1 MNKKIK
7 NYIFPILLIVSMILG
22 SIVGIFFPNFSENI
36 KPLGDIFLNLMFT
49 LVVPLVFTTIVSSIS
64 NMSSIKRLTKILRNT
79 FIIFIITSFIASLI
93 MLIFNL
99 LFPVTTPNI
108 ELVKSSVEKV
118 SALEQI
124 VSALTVSDFN
134 NLLSR
139 SNMLALI
146 IFSIIFGIALN
157 LVEKDKKI
165 VGKIFN
171 TLADTM
177 MKMVKIVMYY
187 APVGIFAYFASLV
200 SNLGPEFVGS
210 YAKTLVLYIIV
221 TIIYFLIIYTIYCYI
236 ASGKRGVKNFYKNI
250 FPSILTSLATQS
262 SLASLP
268 INMEVASKMNIDKDV
283 SNVALPIGAT
293 IHMEGSCMGSI
304 LKILFLFSIF
314 GYTNIGIDS
323 YIIALLISVLSG
335 VVMSGIPGGGLIGE
349 MLIVSLYGFPAEAFI
364 IISTIGWLIDA
375 PATMLNVTG
384 DITSCMLIDKYTK
397 KD

>member
-7 NYIFPILLIVSMILG
+7 KYLFPFLMILSMILG
-22 SIVGIFFPNFSENI
+22 SIIGIQFPNFSEII

-49 LVVPLVFTTIVSSIS
+49 LVVPLVFTTVVSSIS

-79 FIIFIITSFIASLI
+79 FIVYILTSFIAALI
-93 MLIFNL
+93 MLLVNL
-99 LFPVTTPNI
+99 LFPISVPNI
-108 ELVKSSVEKV
+108 ELISSSVEKIGV
-118 SALEQI
+118 LDQI
-124 VSALTVSDFN
+124 VSAITVTDFSM
-134 NLLSR
+134 LFSR

-157 LVEKDKKI
+157 LVEKENKI
-165 VGKIFN
+165 IGNIFN
-171 TLADTM
+171 TLANTM
-177 MKMVKIVMYY
+177 MKIVNIVMYY

-200 SNLGPEFVGS
+200 STLGPEFVGS
-210 YAKTLVLYIIV
+210 YAKTLVLYVAV
-221 TIIYFLIIYTIYCYI
+221 TIIYFLIIYTIYSYI
-236 ASGKRGVKNFYKNI
+236 ALGKSGVKTFYKNI
-250 FPSILTSLATQS
+250 FPSVLTSLATQS

-268 INMEVASKMNIDKDV
+268 TNMEVASNIKIDKDV
-283 SNVALPIGAT
+283 SNVALPIGST
-293 IHMEGSCMGSI
+293 MHMEGSSMGSI

-314 GYTNIGIDS
+314 GYTDIGITS

-349 MLIVSLYGFPAEAFI
+349 MLIVSLYGFPNEAFI

-384 DITSCMLIDKYTK
+384 DITSSMLIDKYTRK
-397 KD
+397 E

>member
-93 MLIFNL
+93 MLLFSL

-108 ELVKSSVEKV
+108 ELIKSSVEKV
-118 SALEQI
+118 SVLEQI
-124 VSALTVSDFN
+124 ASALTVSDFN

-210 YAKTLVLYIIV
+210 YAKTLVLYVAV

-268 INMEVASKMNIDKDV
+268 TNMEVASKMNIDKDV
-283 SNVALPIGAT
+283 SNVALPIGST

>member
-93 MLIFNL
+93 MLIFSL

-108 ELVKSSVEKV
+108 ELIKSSVEKV
-118 SALEQI
+118 SVLEQI
-124 VSALTVSDFN
+124 ASALTVSDFN

-221 TIIYFLIIYTIYCYI
+221 TIIYFLIIYTIYSYI
-236 ASGKRGVKNFYKNI
+236 ASGKREVKNFYKNI

-268 INMEVASKMNIDKDV
+268 TNMEVASKMNIDKDV
-283 SNVALPIGAT
+283 SNVALPIGST

>member
-93 MLIFNL
+93 MLLFSL
-99 LFPVTTPNI
+99 LFPVTTPNT

-118 SALEQI
+118 SVLEQI
-124 VSALTVSDFN
+124 ASALTVSDFN

-210 YAKTLVLYIIV
+210 YAKTLVLYVAV

-268 INMEVASKMNIDKDV
+268 TNMEVASKMNIDKDV

-304 LKILFLFSIF
+304 LKIVFLFSIF

-349 MLIVSLYGFPAEAFI
+349 MLVVSLYGFPAEAFI

>member
-93 MLIFNL
+93 MLLFSL

-108 ELVKSSVEKV
+108 ELIKSSVEKV
-118 SALEQI
+118 SVLEQI
-124 VSALTVSDFN
+124 ASALTVSDFN

-210 YAKTLVLYIIV
+210 YAKMLVLYIIV

-250 FPSILTSLATQS
+250 FSSILTSLATQS

-268 INMEVASKMNIDKDV
+268 TNMEVASKMNIDKDV
-283 SNVALPIGAT
+283 SNVALPIGST

>member
-22 SIVGIFFPNFSENI
+22 IIVGIFFPNFSENI

-93 MLIFNL
+93 MLIFSL

-108 ELVKSSVEKV
+108 ELIKSSVEKV
-118 SALEQI
+118 SVLEQI
-124 VSALTVSDFN
+124 ASALTVSDFN

-268 INMEVASKMNIDKDV
+268 TNMEVASKMNIDKDV
-283 SNVALPIGAT
+283 SNVALPIGST

>member
-22 SIVGIFFPNFSENI
+22 SIVGIFFQNFSENI
-36 KPLGDIFLNLMFT
+36 KPLGDIFLNSMFT

-99 LFPVTTPNI
+99 IFPVTTPNI
-108 ELVKSSVEKV
+108 ELIKSSVEKV
-118 SALEQI
+118 SVLEQI
-124 VSALTVSDFN
+124 ASALTVSDFN

-268 INMEVASKMNIDKDV
+268 TNMEVASKMNIDKDV

-293 IHMEGSCMGSI
+293 MHMEGSSMGSI

-384 DITSCMLIDKYTK
+384 DITSCMLIDKYIK

>member
-93 MLIFNL
+93 MLIFSL

-108 ELVKSSVEKV
+108 ELIKSSVEKV
-118 SALEQI
+118 SVLEQI
-124 VSALTVSDFN
+124 ASALTVSDFN

-171 TLADTM
+171 TLADVM

-268 INMEVASKMNIDKDV
+268 TNMEVASKMNIDKDV
-283 SNVALPIGAT
+283 SNVALPIGST

>member
-93 MLIFNL
+93 MLLFSL

-118 SALEQI
+118 SVLEQI
-124 VSALTVSDFN
+124 ASALTVSDFN

-210 YAKTLVLYIIV
+210 YAKTLVLYIMA
-221 TIIYFLIIYTIYCYI
+221 TIIYFLIIYTIYSYI
-236 ASGKRGVKNFYKNI
+236 ASGKRGIKNFYKNI

-268 INMEVASKMNIDKDV
+268 TNMEVASKMNIDKDV
-283 SNVALPIGAT
+283 SNVALPIGST

>member
-93 MLIFNL
+93 MLIFSL

-108 ELVKSSVEKV
+108 ELIKSSVEKV
-118 SALEQI
+118 SVLEQI
-124 VSALTVSDFN
+124 ASALTVSDFN

-221 TIIYFLIIYTIYCYI
+221 TIIYFLIIYTIYSYI

-268 INMEVASKMNIDKDV
+268 TNMEVASKMNIDKDV
-283 SNVALPIGAT
+283 SNVALPIGST

>member
-93 MLIFNL
+93 MLLFSL
-99 LFPVTTPNI
+99 LFPVTTPNT

-118 SALEQI
+118 SVLEQI
-124 VSALTVSDFN
+124 ASALTVSDFN

-268 INMEVASKMNIDKDV
+268 TNMEVASKMNIDKDV

-314 GYTNIGIDS
+314 GYTNIGIES

>member
-7 NYIFPILLIVSMILG
+7 NNIFSIVLIEKMILV

-93 MLIFNL
+93 MLLFSL
-99 LFPVTTPNI
+99 LFPVTTPNT

-118 SALEQI
+118 SVLEQI
-124 VSALTVSDFN
+124 ASALTVSDFN

-210 YAKTLVLYIIV
+210 YAKTLVLYVAV

-268 INMEVASKMNIDKDV
+268 TNMEVASKMNIDKDV

-304 LKILFLFSIF
+304 LKIVFLFSIF